1 MTLDAWEFVRRF
13 ALHIVPK
20 GLVRIRRF
28 GLLAHRDRG
37 ERLALC
43 RSLLAAPA
51 EAAGVGDT
59 VAEPPRP
66 SGLSSEDAPATSCA
80 VPVPP
85 TVQPQPASAT
95 RIGVAVLAVL
105 ISLVVSSGDISWL
118 PSLQAVRQRGSS
130 SRIAARVV
138 AWAGCKRSGKRAD
151 RHQNNANAF
160 PFWTV
165 HETNAPPTDLA
176 VP

>member
-66 SGLSSEDAPATSCA
+66 VGYRVRMRRQRA
-80 VPVPP
+80 VP
-85 TVQPQPASAT
+85 
-95 RIGVAVLAVL
+95 
-105 ISLVVSSGDISWL
+105 SLCRLRSNRSRR
-118 PSLQAVRQRGSS
+118 PRRGSAS
-130 SRIAARVV
+130 LS
-138 AWAGCKRSGKRAD
+138 WRS
-151 RHQNNANAF
+151 
-160 PFWTV
+160 
-165 HETNAPPTDLA
+165 
-176 VP
+176 